1 MMTAVTE
8 HMWPEFWR
16 ATGGF
21 PAEPTRNS
29 AESLLADCKG
39 TGSGW
44 KRKCGECSGR
54 NALGTVYAEKISHP
68 GRQYFCRSKA

>member
-8 HMWPEFWR
+8 HMCR
-16 ATGGF
+16 NLAATAAFRRNLRG
-21 PAEPTRNS
+21 NS